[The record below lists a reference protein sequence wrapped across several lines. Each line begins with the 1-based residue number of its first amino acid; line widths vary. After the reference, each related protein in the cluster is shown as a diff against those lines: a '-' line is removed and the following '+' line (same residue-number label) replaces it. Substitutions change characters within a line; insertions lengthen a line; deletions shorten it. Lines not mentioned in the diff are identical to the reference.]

1 MVFVTLPPEKVTFSC
16 EKVVFSDEKVTFRI
30 VKVTFSGLK
39 VTFSRIYIVVLC
51 RNNVFP
57 YLKLYYVSVRKL
69 LAVVLALWAVAAA
82 EAVVAVAVGASSKS
96 VIAVGPA
103 TETLVIVAVEAA
115 TVALMVVT
123 VGTSLHGS
131 APGAELHAEETVLGL
146 QDFPELGGWYDAQ
159 ELVVVVLLYLLQLQ
173 VNLVAL
179 TYGLCATFLVGG
191 FLEAELAL
199 ALIDGALLGLHL
211 AEQWEEPSCL
221 AVGESGSLGD
231 ELLLLGLKLGGVEL
245 LSMLCIGAYGEQSEY
260 E

>member
-1 MVFVTLPPEKVTFSC
+1 LVFVTLPPEKVTFSD
-16 EKVVFSDEKVTFRI
+16 EKVVFSDE
-30 VKVTFSGLK
+30 KVTFSGLK

-57 YLKLYYVSVRKL
+57 YLKLYYVPVRKL

-96 VIAVGPA
+96 VIAVGAA
-103 TETLVIVAVEAA
+103 TETLEVVAVA
-115 TVALMVVT
+115 
-123 VGTSLHGS
+123 GSLHGS

-146 QDFPELGGWYDAQ
+146 QDFPEFGGWHDTQ

-179 TYGLCATFLVGG
+179 ANGLRTAFLVGG

-211 AEQWEEPSCL
+211 AEQWEELCCL

-245 LSMLCIGAYGEQSEY
+245 LSLLCIGAYGEQSEY

>member
-1 MVFVTLPPEKVTFSC
+1 MVFVTLPPEKVTFSR
-16 EKVVFSDEKVTFRI
+16 EKVVFRN

-39 VTFSRIYIVVLC
+39 VTLLHINMRINIHSPAIVM
-51 RNNVFP
+51 
-57 YLKLYYVSVRKL
+57 
-69 LAVVLALWAVAAA
+69 ALRTGAST
-82 EAVVAVAVGASSKS
+82 ETLGVVAVGS
-96 VIAVGPA
+96 A
-103 TETLVIVAVEAA
+103 TETLE
-115 TVALMVVT
+115 VVT

-131 APGAELHAEETVLGL
+131 APGAELHAEEAVLGL
-146 QDFPELGGWYDAQ
+146 QHFPELGGWYDAQ

-173 VNLVAL
+173 INLVAL
-179 TYGLCATFLVGG
+179 ANRLCAAFLVGG

-231 ELLLLGLKLGGVEL
+231 ELLLLGLKLGGIEL
-245 LSMLCIGAYGEQSEY
+245 LSLLCIGAYGEQSEY

>member
-16 EKVVFSDEKVTFRI
+16 ERMTFSREKVTFRI

-51 RNNVFP
+51 R
-57 YLKLYYVSVRKL
+57 L
-69 LAVVLALWAVAAA
+69 LAVVLALRAVAAA

-96 VIAVGPA
+96 VIAVGAA
-103 TETLVIVAVEAA
+103 TETLEVVA
-115 TVALMVVT
+115 
-123 VGTSLHGS
+123 VGTSLHTS
-131 APGAELHAEETVLGL
+131 TPGAELHAEEAVLGL
-146 QDFPELGGWYDAQ
+146 QHFPELGGWYDAQ

-231 ELLLLGLKLGGVEL
+231 ELLLLGFKLGGVEL
-245 LSMLCIGAYGEQSEY
+245 LSLLCIGAYGEQSEY

>member
-1 MVFVTLPPEKVTFSC
+1 MVFVTLPPEKVTFSD

-39 VTFSRIYIVVLC
+39 VTLLRIYIVDLC
-51 RNNVFP
+51 R
-57 YLKLYYVSVRKL
+57 L
-69 LAVVLALWAVAAA
+69 LAVVLALRAVATA
-82 EAVVAVAVGASSKS
+82 EAVVAVGASSKS
-96 VIAVGPA
+96 VIAVGSA
-103 TETLVIVAVEAA
+103 TETLEVVAVA
-115 TVALMVVT
+115 
-123 VGTSLHGS
+123 GSLHGS
-131 APGAELHAEETVLGL
+131 TPGAELHAEETVLGL

-159 ELVVVVLLYLLQLQ
+159 ELVAVVLLYLLQLQ

-179 TYGLCATFLVGG
+179 TYGLCATFLVGR

-211 AEQWEEPSCL
+211 AEQWEKSCCL

-231 ELLLLGLKLGGVEL
+231 ELLLLGLKLSGVEL
-245 LSMLCIGAYGEQSEY
+245 LSLLCIGAYGEQSEY

>member
-1 MVFVTLPPEKVTFSC
+1 MVFVTLPPEKVTFSREKVTFSG
-16 EKVVFSDEKVTFRI
+16 EKVVFRN

-39 VTFSRIYIVVLC
+39 VTLLHINMRINIHS
-51 RNNVFP
+51 P
-57 YLKLYYVSVRKL
+57 
-69 LAVVLALWAVAAA
+69 AIVLALRT
-82 EAVVAVAVGASSKS
+82 GAS
-96 VIAVGPA
+96 

-146 QDFPELGGWYDAQ
+146 QDFPELGGWHDTQ
-159 ELVVVVLLYLLQLQ
+159 ELVVVVLLYLLQLE

-245 LSMLCIGAYGEQSEY
+245 LSLLCIGAYGEQSEY